1 MRGSADLPR
10 VFVVEA
16 EFALA
21 LMRAEMEWL
30 RSTIDELRG
39 GRLAWDRDELIRG
52 HGSSTDSKEAT

>member
-1 MRGSADLPR
+1 

-39 GRLAWDRDELIRG
+39 GRLAWDRDEIIRG